1 MREIAQ
7 EISKMLPETPFS
19 HFPFLLYPL
28 CNGNMK
34 EDDMSNFEILYESMI
49 SELSRTL
56 VMFDLTSSEARIFA
70 VLYMERKPMT
80 LDELSQAVGKSKT
93 SMSTGVRI
101 LLDRNLVERVWRKG
115 IRKNLYQADYQ
126 CLKKFLKS
134 YIHQLVDETNDRK
147 EALEEIKEQLSK
159 ETMQEREKEKL
170 HIYITEMISF
180 HNLLEEIFHKI
191 HPHIRSL

>member
-56 VMFDLTSSEARIFA
+56 VMFDLTPSEARIFA

-93 SMSTGVRI
+93 SMSTGVRS

-159 ETMQEREKEKL
+159 ETMHEREKEKL

-180 HNLLEEIFHKI
+180 HKLLEEIFHKI